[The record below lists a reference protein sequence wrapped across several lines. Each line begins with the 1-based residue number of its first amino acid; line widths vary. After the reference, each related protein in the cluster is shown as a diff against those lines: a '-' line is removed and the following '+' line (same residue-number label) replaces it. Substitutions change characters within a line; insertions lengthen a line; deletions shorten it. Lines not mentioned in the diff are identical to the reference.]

1 MRLLSTLELGGWGE
15 DEGRTLWGSAQTV
28 AKKEGRE
35 GHRDRGTEIQ
45 LASEKEAKKRDRPKV
60 RNTHRNR
67 DGQRKGVCNNGEKKI
82 PPTSILLRVCSTLLQ
97 LSSDC
102 RDWQAQ
108 NYTSQNALW
117 QSPGRKFRLHQSD
130 AFAGSLNF

>member
-45 LASEKEAKKRDRPKV
+45 LASEKEAKKRDKQ
-60 RNTHRNR
+60 TE
-67 DGQRKGVCNNGEKKI
+67 GEKHTQKQRW
-82 PPTSILLRVCSTLLQ
+82 TEKRCVQ
-97 LSSDC
+97 
-102 RDWQAQ
+102 
-108 NYTSQNALW
+108 
-117 QSPGRKFRLHQSD
+117 
-130 AFAGSLNF
+130 